1 VRYLEVRRHT
11 MRVKPGQHLSQAG
24 VNLARQVGDS
34 IGPFDRII
42 TSTVPRAFETAIAMG
57 FAVDEQYEQLSS
69 MGDDV
74 DAEIDWSTGFAEFAR
89 VIGQGGA
96 TTLFANVQLELW
108 RSVVEALPD
117 GGQAL
122 IITHG
127 GIVEAG
133 AVACLPHADHNVWG
147 TGCDYCEGIRLI
159 FDGGD
164 FTDAKILRIQ
174 SQSLPD
180 SLKPQ

>member
-1 VRYLEVRRHT
+1 
-11 MRVKPGQHLSQAG
+11 MRTKPGQHLSQAG
-24 VNLARQVGDS
+24 VSLARRVGDS
-34 IGPFDRII
+34 IGPFDKVV

-74 DAEIDWSTGFAEFAR
+74 DAEIEWSAGFAEFAR
-89 VIGQGGA
+89 VVRQDGA
-96 TTLFANVQLELW
+96 TARFAHTQSRLW
-108 RSVVEALPD
+108 RTIVEALPD
-117 GGQAL
+117 GGRAL

-133 AVACLPHADHNVWG
+133 AVASLPHADHSAWG
-147 TGCDYCEGIRLI
+147 VSCDYCEGVRLS

-164 FTDAKILRIQ
+164 FTSVEITRVR
-174 SQSLPD
+174 SSL
-180 SLKPQ
+180 L